1 MLNGVSN
8 FFSVN
13 FFCFFFCKRKRR
25 TKQNEEKAEK
35 RKEAKKKLKNRYF
48 NFQLLRRNVTG
59 NKLRSVGGEKRPA
72 NDNAFK
78 RQCKKKYSTRLKKQ
92 KQKI

>member
-1 MLNGVSN
+1 MVSLISFPSIFSA
-8 FFSVN
+8 FFLQKKKKN
-13 FFCFFFCKRKRR
+13 KTKRR
-25 TKQNEEKAEK
+25 KS
-35 RKEAKKKLKNRYF
+35 RKTERGKKKLKNRYF